1 MIKADYKDKRL
12 VVDILSHSFDDNKSV
27 NYVIKQDSK
36 RRERL
41 KKLMEYSFDVCYLF
55 GEVFL
60 SDDKSACALI
70 ILPDKKKTSFKSIL
84 LDVKLIF
91 KSLGLANIKKTL
103 DRESKI
109 KRLHP
114 NELMYHLWYIGVE
127 PGHQNKGIGSD
138 LLRDVLNESDKINRP
153 VYLETSTTKNINWYE
168 KFGFRIY
175 NELDLGYK
183 LFLLKRERK

>member
-12 VVDILSHSFDDNKSV
+12 VVDILSRSFDDNKSV
-27 NYVIKQDSK
+27 NYVIKQDGK
-36 RRERL
+36 RKERL
-41 KKLMEYSFDVCYLF
+41 RKLMEYSFDICHLF

-70 ILPDKKKTSFKSIL
+70 ILPDKKKTSLKSIL

-91 KSLGLANIKKTL
+91 KSLGLANIKKAL

-109 KRLHP
+109 KRSHP
-114 NELMYHLWYIGVE
+114 NALMYHLWYIGVE
-127 PGHQNKGIGSD
+127 PGHQNKGVGSD
-138 LLRDVLNESDKINRP
+138 LLRDVLNESDKTNRP
-153 VYLETSTTKNINWYE
+153 VYLETSTIKNITWYE

-183 LFLLKRERK
+183 LYLLKRE

>member
-1 MIKADYKDKRL
+1 MIKADYKDRKL
-12 VVDILSHSFDDNKSV
+12 VVDILSRSFDDNKSV
-27 NYVIKQDSK
+27 NYVIKQDGK
-36 RRERL
+36 RKERVR
-41 KKLMEYSFDVCYLF
+41 KLMEYSFDVCHLF

-60 SDDKSACALI
+60 SDDKNGCALI
-70 ILPDKKKTSFKSIL
+70 LLPDKKKTSFKSIL

-109 KRLHP
+109 KRLHSDG
-114 NELMYHLWYIGVE
+114 LMYHLWYIGVE

-138 LLRDVLNESDKINRP
+138 LLRDVLNESDKTNRP
-153 VYLETSTTKNINWYE
+153 VYLETSTTKNIIWYE

-183 LFLLKRERK
+183 LFLLKREGK